1 MRAERINFR
10 SHFMLPPVQRRAF
23 SEALKLLYT
32 SSCCNLNNPTGYSKV
47 LKYILAI
54 NFQYYMILCEC
65 SSALLQR
72 CYFSL
77 SQNKNK
83 KRLQSTFSH
92 SPLHLGGQSKDRGE
106 RGSKIPLSFGAC
118 MQMCTLRYYSLCTR
132 LQHHKSQ

>member
-1 MRAERINFR
+1 LAVDVVVFSILYGRATALYSLQVAGQYKQEFASARESNFHARINFR

-65 SSALLQR
+65 SFALLQQ

-77 SQNKNK
+77 
-83 KRLQSTFSH
+83 
-92 SPLHLGGQSKDRGE
+92 GE
-106 RGSKIPLSFGAC
+106 
-118 MQMCTLRYYSLCTR
+118 
-132 LQHHKSQ
+132 

>member
-72 CYFSL
+72 YYIFLSL

-83 KRLQSTFSH
+83 KSACRVHFHIHLCISEGNQKIAEKEVLKFHSHLAHACKCALCDIIHSLLQTIG
-92 SPLHLGGQSKDRGE
+92 P
-106 RGSKIPLSFGAC
+106 
-118 MQMCTLRYYSLCTR
+118 
-132 LQHHKSQ
+132 